1 MIVRLVSLI
10 VLLALN
16 LPAAAPPAD
25 AKPITIERIVAKI
38 NEEIVTLSELQDFIK
53 GEMAELKK
61 RFKGEN
67 LENRRRELE
76 LTALDLLVE
85 QKLVLQRAKAA
96 SVAVSDK
103 ELESAVQS
111 VLDKN
116 GITIEQLTRSLRFR
130 GSSIETFRDKMSK
143 TLLARKIEGREV
155 NFLLSVSEEEIVSYY
170 EANVDQ
176 FRIGEARHIRQIFF
190 PVAEKA
196 PKNEDEAQ
204 RKKAEAVRQAVV
216 QGGQP
221 FADVAKKSSEGPA
234 APRGG
239 DLGFIKKGEIFPE
252 FEKIVFSL
260 PVDKISNVVR
270 TRVGYHVILVQEKRP
285 GKVTPIDQVSGKI
298 RNRLYA
304 EKRAKRRREWLAE
317 LKRAAFLEINFNPH
331 AAQTKQDA
339 GAIDSLFRDIR
350 EQISFRLVGVKL
362 LGSTDILGREKL
374 FWTYGSSRRDE
385 RWESDALKVNDK
397 LSLSRDEIGTLQ
409 SVQRDFINPDPG
421 TNLYFYEHNYL
432 LPNYYLGKVSF
443 ADLIKAF
450 SLGSAKKIIKV
461 ATDENKASLE
471 FEVRVEKTRSI
482 VADPKE
488 FK

>member
-1 MIVRLVSLI
+1 MIARLVSLI

-16 LPAAAPPAD
+16 LPAAAPLAD
-25 AKPITIERIVAKI
+25 AKSITIERIVAKI

-53 GEMAELKK
+53 GEMGELRK

-85 QKLVLQRAKAA
+85 QKLVLQSAKSAG
-96 SVAVSDK
+96 VAVGDK

-116 GITIEQLTRSLRFR
+116 GITIEKLTQSLRFR
-130 GSSIETFRDKMSK
+130 GSSIEAFRDKIRKS
-143 TLLARKIEGREV
+143 LLVRKIEGREV
-155 NFLLSVSEEEIVSYY
+155 SFSLSVNEEEIVSYY
-170 EANVDQ
+170 KANDDQ

-190 PVAEKA
+190 PVAK
-196 PKNEDEAQ
+196 KGLKSEDEAQ
-204 RKKAEAVRQAVV
+204 RGKAEAAHQAAV

-221 FADVAKKSSEGPA
+221 FAGVAKKFSKGPA

-260 PVDKISNVVR
+260 PVGKISNVVR
-270 TRVGYHVILVQEKRP
+270 TRVGYHVIQVLKKRP
-285 GKVTPIDQVSGKI
+285 GKVIPIDQVSGKI
-298 RNRLYA
+298 RSHLYA
-304 EKRAKRRREWLAE
+304 QKQAKRRREWLAE
-317 LKRAAFLEINFNPH
+317 LKRTAFLEINFNPH
-331 AAQTKQDA
+331 ATQTKQDA

-362 LGSTDILGREKL
+362 LGSTDLLGREKL

-385 RWESDALKVNDK
+385 RWESDALKVDDK
-397 LSLSRDEIGTLQ
+397 LSLGGDEIGTLKKI
-409 SVQRDFINPDPG
+409 QRDFINPDPG
-421 TNLYFYEHNYL
+421 TSLYIFEHNYL
-432 LPNYYLGKVSF
+432 LPNSYLGKVSF

-450 SLGSAKKIIKV
+450 SLSPAKKVIKV
-461 ATDENKASLE
+461 ATDENKVRLE
-471 FEVRVEKTRSI
+471 FEVKVEKTRSI